1 MRRTEIKEICVMIS
15 EMEKQQIF
23 HTIKTGHPKK
33 DMKQIKQKQQ
43 QQKNLLRVLYLQT
56 EKD

>member
-1 MRRTEIKEICVMIS
+1 MRRTVIKEISVIS

-23 HTIKTGHPKK
+23 HTIKIGHPKK
-33 DMKQIKQKQQ
+33 DMKHIKQKQQ
-43 QQKNLLRVLYLQT
+43 QKKKLLRVLNLQT

>member
-1 MRRTEIKEICVMIS
+1 MIS

-23 HTIKTGHPKK
+23 HTIKIGHPKK

-43 QQKNLLRVLYLQT
+43 K
-56 EKD
+56 KSS

>member
-1 MRRTEIKEICVMIS
+1 MRRTEIKEICVVIS

-23 HTIKTGHPKK
+23 HTIKTGHQKE

-43 QQKNLLRVLYLQT
+43 QK
-56 EKD
+56 KSS